1 MRFSTVAAT
10 LLPVAG
16 ALAATQTIAVG
27 EGGLTFNPPSITAA
41 MGDIIEFQFKSKNHS
56 VSQSTF
62 AEPCKFKENGVD
74 SGFQATQEGAAQIA
88 SWSFELNTTEPLW
101 FFCAQLTPADHC
113 AMGMVFAVNPTAEK
127 SFETFKAAAMG
138 SASGNGTA
146 PAGGETAPTGSA
158 SAAGGAATD
167 AGGSGASG
175 SPTDAAGQTSA
186 SASAGASAS
195 SAADGTAAANQSSA
209 GFAVSR
215 NTVGLLSMAGLVL
228 GLTL

>member
-16 ALAATQTIAVG
+16 ALAAKQTVAVG
-27 EGGLTFNPPSITAA
+27 EGGLTFNPASVTAA
-41 MGDIIEFQFKSKNHS
+41 MGDTIEFQFKSKNHS

-74 SGFQATQEGAAQIA
+74 SGFQLTPDGAASIA

-101 FFCAQLTPADHC
+101 FFCAQLNPADHC
-113 AMGMVFAVNPTAEK
+113 QKGMVFAVNPTAEK
-127 SFETFKAAAMG
+127 SFEAFQAAAMG
-138 SASGNGTA
+138 SAGGNGTA
-146 PAGGETAPTGSA
+146 PAGGETAPTGAS
-158 SAAGGAATD
+158 SAAGGAATG
-167 AGGSGASG
+167 ASGSGASG
-175 SPTDAAGQTSA
+175 SPTDTAGQPPA
-186 SASAGASAS
+186 SASA
-195 SAADGTAAANQSSA
+195 AADGTAANQEGTDSNA

-215 NTVGLLSMAGLVL
+215 NTLGLLSMAGLVL